1 MIYLSEY
8 VDELVN
14 VVKEIAEAG
23 WHKSTRSG
31 NTGIGKTFEDLLN
44 KEEDNHDLPDFQDI
58 EIKTHETASASML
71 TLFTKSPTNP
81 RGANTMLRNSYGKK
95 DDYGNKILHAT
106 VSGNRITNSKEY
118 NFNFKIKV
126 DREEKVVTL
135 LVYDGSQ
142 NMINDSVYWSFEALQ
157 TQITKKLKYLA
168 IISAESKI
176 ENGEKYYSYKD
187 IDLVTGLS
195 IEGLCQAIE
204 NGDLKIDIRIGA
216 YHSGKKIGK
225 THDHGT
231 AFRINVEKL
240 LNYCKVKRIN

>member
-1 MIYLSEY
+1 MSEY
-8 VDELVN
+8 INELTEA
-14 VVKEIAEAG
+14 VKAITEAG

-44 KEEDNHDLPDFQDI
+44 KEEDNHDAPDFHDI

-81 RGANTMLRNSYGKK
+81 RGANTMLRNEFGKE
-95 DDYGNKILHAT
+95 DEYGNKILHST

-118 NFNFKIKV
+118 DFNFKVEV
-126 DREEKVVTL
+126 DREREIVSL
-135 LVYDGSQ
+135 LVYDKNQ
-142 NMINDSVYWSFEALQ
+142 NLINESVYWSFASLQ
-157 TQITKKLKYLA
+157 RQITKKLKYLA

-195 IEGLCQAIE
+195 VEGLCQAIE

-216 YHSGKKIGK
+216 YHSGKNVGR

-231 AFRINVEKL
+231 GFRINVERL
-240 LNYCKVKRIN
+240 LHYSEVKRIN